1 MNLFETN
8 EFLSVKLN
16 QPLSEL
22 YRLPFYEYSIYL
34 TIINKKIK
42 EKNAKIEADLD
53 SGPDTQPGRLG

>member
-1 MNLFETN
+1 
-8 EFLSVKLN
+8 VKLN